1 MPASITISGVTV
13 RYGSARGVSDVHLEV
28 ESGRVTGLLGPNGA
42 GKTTLLRAIL
52 DLVHPV
58 EGTIFIDGMSSRDAS
73 ARDHLTYLP
82 GDLILPPR
90 LTGRKV
96 LQRFNTSR
104 ASINWDYVGELSARL
119 ELDLDRPVGQLSKG
133 NRQKVGLLLAFAAD
147 STIMILD
154 EPTSGLDPILQ
165 QVIVDMV
172 HERTRTGATVL
183 LSSHVLSELEH
194 LADEVVVLREGQL
207 VAHESIT
214 QLRARARQVILAWL
228 TDESSAQRCAE
239 TLRSGGLAAV
249 QVEGK
254 RIRAAV
260 VGSPDPVIKALAEF
274 SVERLVTEGSDLAD
288 VFLEFYQPS
297 TGGDSDA

>member
-28 ESGRVTGLLGPNGA
+28 QAGKVTGLLGPNGA

-58 EGTIFIDGMSSRDAS
+58 EGTISIDGISSRESA
-73 ARDHLTYLP
+73 ARDRLTYLP
-82 GDLILPPR
+82 GDLVLPPR

-104 ASINWDYVGELSARL
+104 AAIDWDYVGELSARL
-119 ELDLDRPVGQLSKG
+119 DLDLDRPVGQLSKG
-133 NRQKVGLLLAFAAD
+133 NRQKVGLLLAFAPK
-147 STIMILD
+147 STYMILD

-165 QVIVDMV
+165 QVFVDMV
-172 HERTRTGATVL
+172 HEHTRTGATVL

-194 LADEVVVLREGQL
+194 LADDVVVLREGQL
-207 VAHESIT
+207 VAHESIA

-228 TDESSAQRCAE
+228 ADEDAARRCAE
-239 TLRSGGLAAV
+239 VLRDQGVIDVHAEGHRLRAV
-249 QVEGK
+249 
-254 RIRAAV
+254 V
-260 VGSPDPVIKALAEF
+260 VGSPDQVIKALAGF
-274 SVERLVTEGSDLAD
+274 TVQRLVTEGSDLAD
-288 VFLEFYQPS
+288 VFLDFYQP
-297 TGGDSDA
+297 TAGGDSHA

>member
-1 MPASITISGVTV
+1 M

-52 DLVHPV
+52 DLVHPA
-58 EGTIFIDGMSSRDAS
+58 EGTISINGISSRDSS

-82 GDLILPPR
+82 GDLVLPPR
-90 LTGRKV
+90 LTGRRV
-96 LQRFNTSR
+96 LQRFNNAR
-104 ASINWDYVGELSARL
+104 APLNWNRVGELSERL
-119 ELDLDRPVGQLSKG
+119 GLDLDRPVGQLSKG
-133 NRQKVGLLLAFAAD
+133 NRQKVGLLLAFAPEA
-147 STIMILD
+147 SIMILD

-165 QVIVDMV
+165 QVFVDMV
-172 HERTRTGATVL
+172 HERTRAGATVF

-228 TDESSAQRCAE
+228 ANDASAQHYADA
-239 TLRSGGLAAV
+239 LRNGGLTDV
-249 QVEGK
+249 QVEGT
-254 RIRAAV
+254 RVRAAV
-260 VGSPDPVIKALAEF
+260 VGSPDPVIKALAGF

-297 TGGDSDA
+297 RGGDGRA

>member
-13 RYGSARGVSDVHLEV
+13 RYGSSRGVSDVHLEV

-58 EGTIFIDGMSSRDAS
+58 EGAISIDGVSSRNSS

-82 GDLILPPR
+82 GDLVLPSR

-104 ASINWDYVGELSARL
+104 AAIDWDYVGELSDRL
-119 ELDLDRPVGQLSKG
+119 DVDLDRQVGQLSKG
-133 NRQKVGLLLAFAAD
+133 NRQKVGLLLAFAPK
-147 STIMILD
+147 STFMILD

-165 QVIVDMV
+165 QVFIDMV
-172 HERTRTGATVL
+172 HEQTRAGATVL

-194 LADEVVVLREGQL
+194 LADDVVVLREGQL
-207 VAHESIT
+207 VAHESIA

-228 TDESSAQRCAE
+228 ADEDSAQRCAE
-239 TLRSGGLAAV
+239 ALRSGGLV
-249 QVEGK
+249 DVEAEGT
-254 RIRAAV
+254 RIRAVV
-260 VGSPDPVIKALAEF
+260 VGSPDPVIKALAGF
-274 SVERLVTEGSDLAD
+274 TIQRLVTEGSDLAD

-297 TGGDSDA
+297 AGGNSHA